1 MAAGTA
7 LDDRM
12 VKRARAALEAA
23 QPRRRCTVARTRS
36 WTTSVALAAL
46 LLGSAVSAGSTEA
59 ATPASLAAAAYAR
72 MSTSQRIGQL
82 FVAAVPVTGSTLS
95 ARAALARYHVGNVVL
110 VGASF
115 AGTAGVAAQ
124 VAPVRRVATQAA
136 VLPFVG
142 VDQEGGYVQHL
153 KGVGFSTIP
162 TALRQGQL
170 STATLRGDW
179 RLWAG
184 QLRRPG
190 VNLDLAP
197 VADVV
202 PASVGTRN
210 QPIGRYYREYG
221 YTPAAVGS
229 HVSAVVLGMRDAG
242 ITATAKHFPGI
253 GRATGNTDTTV
264 GVTDPTTRY
273 DAYLAPFRSAI
284 AAGAPVVMVST
295 AIYPRIDRTTV
306 GAFSHLIVTTM
317 LRHQLGF
324 NGLIVSDSLTAVSL
338 QNYTYATRAIRALDA
353 GVDVLLVTSNTPVAA
368 MTSAIAGRM
377 RTSPAFASVVRTAVL
392 RVLTAKAS
400 AGLVHP

>member
-1 MAAGTA
+1 
-7 LDDRM
+7 
-12 VKRARAALEAA
+12 
-23 QPRRRCTVARTRS
+23 
-36 WTTSVALAAL
+36 
-46 LLGSAVSAGSTEA
+46 
-59 ATPASLAAAAYAR
+59 

-82 FVAAVPVTGSTLS
+82 FMAAVPETGSTAA
-95 ARAALARYHVGNVVL
+95 ARTLLARYRVGNVVL
-110 VGASF
+110 VGASS
-115 AGTAGVAAQ
+115 AGVAGVAAR
-124 VAPVRRVATQAA
+124 VAPVRQAATQAA
-136 VLPFVG
+136 VLPFVAA
-142 VDQEGGYVQHL
+142 DQEGGYVQHL

-170 STATLRGDW
+170 STSTLRADW
-179 RLWAG
+179 RVWAG
-184 QLRRPG
+184 QLRRAG

-221 YTPAAVGS
+221 YTPAVVGP
-229 HVSAVVLGMRDAG
+229 HVTAVVQGMRDAG
-242 ITATAKHFPGI
+242 VSGTAKHFPGL

-273 DAYLAPFRSAI
+273 DAYLGPFSSAI
-284 AAGAPVVMVST
+284 RAGVPVVMVST

-324 NGLIVSDSLTAVSL
+324 NGVIVSDSLTAVSVR
-338 QNYTYATRAIRALDA
+338 NFSYGTRAVRALDA
-353 GVDVLLVTSNTPVAA
+353 GVDILLVTDNTPVPA
-368 MTSAIAGRM
+368 MTSAIANRM

-392 RVLTAKAS
+392 RVLTAKAA
-400 AGLVHP
+400 AGLIRS